1 MFVLAEWVLAWTATL
16 TCLCLPSYQI
26 LTMCFVLNFFAVHHL
41 RPTLHKVDL
50 CHLSR
55 KPRLFTTLLVSWD
68 FVESYFQ
75 CWYPSSTNPSSAQR
89 QVKFSHWMIPAYTS
103 TKDIPSFHLCEAL
116 FTKTGRSACL
126 MSLVFFPFVNCSV
139 IFLHSSGGTNQCWAG
154 IGFWVYQ
161 LVLVLDFLKK
171 NSY

>member
-1 MFVLAEWVLAWTATL
+1 MFVLAEWVLAWTAIL
-16 TCLCLPSYQI
+16 TCLSLPSYQI

-41 RPTLHKVDL
+41 RPTLHKLDL

-75 CWYPSSTNPSSAQR
+75 CWYPSSTIPSSAQR

-103 TKDIPSFHLCEAL
+103 TKDIPSFHLCQAL

-126 MSLVFFPFVNCSV
+126 TSLVFFPFVNCSV
-139 IFLHSSGGTNQCWAG
+139 IFLHSSGGTNQFWAG

-161 LVLVLDFLKK
+161 LVLAWYWICF
-171 NSY
+171 